1 MPDECSY
8 EHLYEVWVNKIVER
22 FKKGH
27 WAGENGLV
35 DHFKHHVKELDEE
48 WKGQITKEFLVSLQS
63 LIDISLK
70 LKGFDI
76 NKKDQVERL
85 YYHWLKDPLNAEPPP
100 VESLLTRKVVV
111 HTEFVDRDCSYG
123 GS

>member
-1 MPDECSY
+1 MADECSY
-8 EHLYEVWVNKIVER
+8 ENLYDVWINKIVAR

-27 WAGENGLV
+27 WDGEKGLAE
-35 DHFKHHVKELDEE
+35 HFKHHVDELDKE
-48 WKGQITKEFLVSLQS
+48 WKGEITKDFLVSLQS

-70 LKGFDI
+70 LNGIDI
-76 NKKDQVERL
+76 TKKDQVERL
-85 YYHWLKDPLNAEPPP
+85 YYHWLKDPSKAEPPP

-111 HTEFVDRDCSYG
+111 HTEFVSRDCYG